1 MISRWPDQS
10 FVETSV
16 SRVIFDVLERAR
28 SERKCA
34 AIVGA
39 PGVGKTAAIR
49 EWAARHHIDS
59 CLTCTGTVAG
69 SMRSLLEEIA
79 DLLGVYRERGIAA
92 THRALM
98 RTQYNAGE
106 VLILDEAQNLPDK
119 HYREVLFLWDE
130 AKLPIV
136 FCGNP
141 EVLKRVNID
150 SGPYSQISWRVTRRE
165 QVYGIE
171 AEDADRLASRLGV
184 EGMDAYRALRI
195 IAERFHAAGV
205 VKAVEEARHF
215 SGYVTPVRIEHIRD
229 ALESLPYLKSAF
241 KTLNRSQRIDLTSAR

>member
-1 MISRWPDQS
+1 MTFRWPDAS

-16 SRVIFDVLERAR
+16 SRVIFDVLDRAR

-49 EWAARHHIDS
+49 EWAARHRINS
-59 CLTCTGTVAG
+59 CLTCTGTIAG

-98 RTQYNAGE
+98 RTQYNAGDL
-106 VLILDEAQNLPDK
+106 LILDEAQNLPDK
-119 HYREVLFLWDE
+119 HYREVLYIWDE
-130 AKLPIV
+130 AGLPIV

-141 EVLKRVNID
+141 DVLKRVNTD
-150 SGPYSQISWRVTRRE
+150 SGPYAQISRRVSRRE

-171 AEDADRLASRLGV
+171 AEDADRIASRLGV

-195 IAERFHAAGV
+195 IAERFHADGV
-205 VKAVEEARHF
+205 VKAIEEARHF
-215 SGYVTPVRIEHIRD
+215 TGSDAPVRIEHIRD
-229 ALESLPYLKSAF
+229 ALESLPYLRSAF
-241 KTLNRSQRIDLTSAR
+241 KTLNRSQRIDLTSAP